1 MKYISI
7 IIVVFLTSCLE
18 KVRMK
23 PVDLA
28 MYKKA
33 EFDEDVPNVQN
44 CNGHDNY
51 LNVYLVIDLHTGDS
65 LYVFQQCSKIPMFAT
80 AEYKSNDLL
89 DIEIIKRELTSGY
102 IYIPSA
108 VELTPKFKYIVADL
122 KQLSL

>member
-1 MKYISI
+1 
-7 IIVVFLTSCLE
+7 
-18 KVRMK
+18 MK

-33 EFDEDVPNVQN
+33 EFDEDVPNVKVLQSVQAAE

-122 KQLSL
+122 KQISL